1 MTRGHMEKKAGRL
14 ALLTSPFQW
23 EAYAQAC
30 STTYLCSLVETAC
43 VILAH
48 MSLLLRWGPQSPTT
62 NLTKP

>member
-1 MTRGHMEKKAGRL
+1 MASVHMEKKAGLL

-48 MSLLLRWGPQSPTT
+48 MSLLFR
-62 NLTKP
+62 